1 MKPERWAEVDR
12 VWHAVLVRPE
22 VERAAAIEALCAGDE
37 ALRRDVESLLTN
49 RERASAAGFGHV
61 ALNRESLIGRRLGA
75 YSVRALLG
83 VGGMGEVYRAHDSTL
98 GREVAIKILPEVW
111 SADPDRQA
119 RFDREA
125 RLLASLNHPNIGSIY
140 GIHESDGIRALVL
153 ELVEGETLAERLASR
168 SAAPGA
174 RRGLPIADVLDLAA
188 QLTEALEAAHER
200 GIVHRDL
207 KPANIKI
214 TPDAR
219 LKVLDFGLARATR
232 DAPDPSLHAPARS
245 NDWRHESRR
254 AGRDRAVHEP

>member
-1 MKPERWAEVDR
+1 MRCVATSSRCSRTGSVQ
-12 VWHAVLVRPE
+12 A
-22 VERAAAIEALCAGDE
+22 
-37 ALRRDVESLLTN
+37 RRD
-49 RERASAAGFGHV
+49 SADV

-111 SADPDRQA
+111 SADPDRQT

-125 RLLASLNHPNIGSIY
+125 RVLASLNHPNIGSIY

-168 SAAPGA
+168 SGLQVHVAAFRLPTCSI
-174 RRGLPIADVLDLAA
+174 RG

-214 TPDAR
+214 TPT
-219 LKVLDFGLARATR
+219 RA
-232 DAPDPSLHAPARS
+232 
-245 NDWRHESRR
+245 
-254 AGRDRAVHEP
+254 